1 MGDPESKKTAPERAL
16 QATPEWIES
25 ALVSAGDVAYFWDV
39 ATDRMA
45 WAGNLS
51 DVLIDVPLETL
62 ASGHA
67 VNDRIH
73 PEDLPRRL
81 KALSDHFAL
90 GKQYDCEY
98 RLRTGHGQVVWVHDR
113 GLAQMGGAGVP
124 KTMAGTLRIITQRK
138 QTEARLE
145 RAANYDDLT
154 GHFNKSRLRQELE
167 QAMSFARRFSISG
180 AFLVIGVDKLALIN
194 SAYGYEVGDAV
205 LVTVG
210 QRLDRFLR
218 ASDVVGRLSGDRF
231 GIVLTQCPEDAI
243 AAAMD
248 RIIAVMRD
256 KPIDVDGQSVPVT
269 VSIGCVM
276 FPNFTSTAYDVI
288 ARAETALNAAKLAGR
303 SCWQVHRPSEQQSL
317 QHRRHMVVAAEV
329 QRAVR
334 EDRLVFV
341 YQPIVKADS
350 FEVIKYECLLRLR
363 DEQGKIMSA
372 AEFIPVVEELG
383 MTRFMDRHVLDMAIA
398 DLRGDPALQLS
409 MNISGLTATDQAWL
423 RALNSAVKATPE
435 VAPRL
440 VVEITETAA
449 LHDIEETAR
458 FVNAVRDLGCKVAI
472 DDFGAG
478 FTSFRHLKALT
489 VDMVK
494 IDGSFVRD
502 LAVNVDNQLFIRNL
516 MGLAETFG
524 LKTCAEFVEN
534 AEDAAFLVKAGV
546 DFLQGY
552 HFGRPDFQRHWRVG
566 ERIQPDKTS

>member
-1 MGDPESKKTAPERAL
+1 MGDPESKISASDPAL
-16 QATPEWIES
+16 LPTPEWIEA

-39 ATDRMA
+39 ASDRLS
-45 WAGNLS
+45 WAGNL
-51 DVLIDVPLETL
+51 LEVMSEIPPESL
-62 ASGHA
+62 ASGHGL
-67 VNDRIH
+67 NDRIH

-98 RLRTGHGQVVWVHDR
+98 RLRTGHGQVLWVHDR
-113 GLAQMGGAGVP
+113 GLAKMGGTGVP

-167 QAMSFARRFSISG
+167 QAMSFARRFTISG

-205 LVTVG
+205 LVTIG

-218 ASDVVGRLSGDRF
+218 ASDVIGRLSGDRF
-231 GIVLTQCPEDAI
+231 GIVLTQCPEDMI

-256 KPIDVDGQSVPVT
+256 QPIDVDGQSVPVT

-276 FPNFTSTAYDVI
+276 FPNFASTAYDVI

-303 SCWQVHRPSEQQSL
+303 SCWQVHRPSEQQSI
-317 QHRRHMVVAAEV
+317 QHRRHMVVAAQV

-334 EDRLVFV
+334 EDRLVFT

-350 FEVIKYECLLRLR
+350 FEVLKYECLLRLK

-383 MTRFMDRHVLDMAIA
+383 MTRFMDRHVLDMTIA
-398 DLRGDPALQLS
+398 ELRGSPELSLS

-423 RALNSAVKATPE
+423 RALNAAVKSTPE

-546 DFLQGY
+546 DYLQGY
-552 HFGRPDFQRHWRVG
+552 YFGRPDFTRTWRTG
-566 ERIQPDKTS
+566 ERIRPDTKG

>member
-1 MGDPESKKTAPERAL
+1 MGDPESKKTAPEPAPH
-16 QATPEWIES
+16 ATPEWIEA

-39 ATDRMA
+39 ATDRLT

-51 DVLIDVPLETL
+51 EMLIDVPLEVL

-67 VNDRIH
+67 LNDRIH

-124 KTMAGTLRIITQRK
+124 RTMAGTLRIITQRK

-210 QRLDRFLR
+210 QRLDRFMR

-248 RIIAVMRD
+248 RIIEVMRD
-256 KPIDVDGQSVPVT
+256 KPIDVDGQTVPVT

-341 YQPIVKADS
+341 YQPIVRADD

-383 MTRFMDRHVLDMAIA
+383 MTRFMDRHVLDMAVA
-398 DLRGDPALQLS
+398 DLRADPVLQLS

-458 FVNAVRDLGCKVAI
+458 FVNAVRDLGCRVAI

-552 HFGRPDFQRHWRVG
+552 HFGRPDFQRRWRVG
-566 ERIQPDKTS
+566 ERIQPDTAS

>member
-1 MGDPESKKTAPERAL
+1 MGEPESKKPAPEPAL
-16 QATPEWIES
+16 QATPEWLES
-25 ALVSAGDVAYFWDV
+25 ALVSAGDVAYYWDV
-39 ATDRMA
+39 ATDRFT

-51 DVLIDVPLETL
+51 EVLTDMPVDSL

-67 VNDRIH
+67 LNDRIH

-98 RLRTGHGQVVWVHDR
+98 RLRTGHGQVIWVHDR

-210 QRLDRFLR
+210 QRLDRFVR

-231 GIVLTQCPEDAI
+231 GIVLTQCPEEAI
-243 AAAMD
+243 PAAMD
-248 RIIAVMRD
+248 RIIEVMRD
-256 KPIDVDGQSVPVT
+256 KPIEVDGQSVPVT

-334 EDRLVFV
+334 EDRMVFV

-350 FEVIKYECLLRLR
+350 FEVMKYECLLRLR
-363 DEQGKIMSA
+363 DEHGKILSA

-398 DLRGDPALQLS
+398 DLRADPALQLS

-458 FVNAVRDLGCKVAI
+458 FVNAVRDLGCRVAI

-524 LKTCAEFVEN
+524 LRTCAEFVEN
-534 AEDAAFLVKAGV
+534 AEDAGFLVKAGV

-552 HFGRPDFQRHWRVG
+552 YFGRPDLTRQWRIG
-566 ERIQPDKTS
+566 ERITPAAAG

>member
-1 MGDPESKKTAPERAL
+1 MGDPESKKSAPDSAI
-16 QATPEWIES
+16 QATPEWIEA

-39 ATDRMA
+39 ATDRLS

-51 DVLIDVPLETL
+51 DVLIEVPAESLG
-62 ASGHA
+62 SGHTL
-67 VNDRIH
+67 NDRIH

-113 GLAQMGGAGVP
+113 GLAKMGGAGVP

-210 QRLDRFLR
+210 QRLDRFVR
-218 ASDVVGRLSGDRF
+218 SSDVVGRLSGDRF

-248 RIIAVMRD
+248 RIIEVMRD
-256 KPIDVDGQSVPVT
+256 KPIDIDGQSVPVT
-269 VSIGCVM
+269 VSVGCVM
-276 FPNFTSTAYDVI
+276 YPNFTSTAYDVI

-334 EDRLVFV
+334 EDRLIFV

-350 FEVIKYECLLRLR
+350 FEVVKYECLLRLR

-398 DLRGDPALQLS
+398 DLRADPALQLS
-409 MNISGLTATDQAWL
+409 MNISGLTAIDQAWL

-458 FVNAVRDLGCKVAI
+458 FVNAVRDLGCRVAI

-552 HFGRPDFQRHWRVG
+552 YFGRPDFTRRWRIG
-566 ERIQPDKTS
+566 ERIQPAVKG

>member
-1 MGDPESKKTAPERAL
+1 MGDPDSMRAALDRPIAPM
-16 QATPEWIES
+16 PDWIES
-25 ALVSAGDVAYFWDV
+25 ALISAGDVAYFWDV
-39 ATDRMA
+39 ATDRLN
-45 WAGNLS
+45 WAGNLA
-51 DVLIDVPLETL
+51 DVVTDIPTDTL
-62 ASGHA
+62 SSGHA
-67 VNDRIH
+67 LNDRIH

-90 GKQYDCEY
+90 GKEYDCEY

-113 GLAQMGGAGVP
+113 GLAQMGGTGVP

-167 QAMSFARRFSISG
+167 QAMSFARRFSVAG

-231 GIVLTQCPEDAI
+231 GIVLTQCPEDMVGT
-243 AAAMD
+243 AMD
-248 RIIAVMRD
+248 RIIEVMRE
-256 KPIDVDGQSVPVT
+256 KPIEIDGQSIPVT
-269 VSIGCVM
+269 VSVGCVM
-276 FPNFTSTAYDVI
+276 FPSITSTAYDVI

-303 SCWQVHRPSEQQSL
+303 SCWQVHRPSEQQSI
-317 QHRRHMVVAAEV
+317 QHRRHMVVAAQV

-334 EDRLVFV
+334 EDRLIFT
-341 YQPIVKADS
+341 YQPIVKAATY
-350 FEVIKYECLLRLR
+350 EVTKYECLLRLK

-398 DLRGDPALQLS
+398 ELRANPELS
-409 MNISGLTATDQAWL
+409 LAMNISGLTATDQAWL

-458 FVNAVRDLGCKVAI
+458 FVNAVRDLGCQVAI

-502 LAVNVDNQLFIRNL
+502 LASNVDNQLFIRNL
-516 MGLAETFG
+516 MGLAESFG
-524 LKTCAEFVEN
+524 LRTCAEFVEN

-546 DFLQGY
+546 DCLQGY
-552 HFGRPDFQRHWRVG
+552 YFGRPDFDRPWAMGQRIAPEKRN
-566 ERIQPDKTS
+566 

>member
-1 MGDPESKKTAPERAL
+1 MGDPESKKTAPEPAPH
-16 QATPEWIES
+16 ATPEWIEA

-39 ATDRMA
+39 ATDRLT

-51 DVLIDVPLETL
+51 EMLIDVPLEVL

-67 VNDRIH
+67 LNDRIH

-124 KTMAGTLRIITQRK
+124 RTMAGTLRIITQRK

-210 QRLDRFLR
+210 QRLDRFMR

-248 RIIAVMRD
+248 RIIEVMRD

-276 FPNFTSTAYDVI
+276 FPHFTSTAYDVI

-341 YQPIVKADS
+341 YQPIVRADD

-383 MTRFMDRHVLDMAIA
+383 MTRFMDRHVLDMAVA
-398 DLRGDPALQLS
+398 DLRADPALQLS

-423 RALNSAVKATPE
+423 RALNSAIKATPE

-458 FVNAVRDLGCKVAI
+458 FVNAVRDLGCRVAI

-552 HFGRPDFQRHWRVG
+552 YFGRPDFQRHWRVG
-566 ERIQPDKTS
+566 ERIQPAAAS

>member
-1 MGDPESKKTAPERAL
+1 MGDPDSKKAALDRQLAPG
-16 QATPEWIES
+16 PDWIES

-39 ATDRMA
+39 ASDRLT
-45 WAGNLS
+45 WAGNLTE
-51 DVLIDVPLETL
+51 VLTDIPLDTL

-67 VNDRIH
+67 LNDRIH

-90 GKQYDCEY
+90 NKQYDCEY

-124 KTMAGTLRIITQRK
+124 KTMAGTLRVITQRK
-138 QTEARLE
+138 ATEARLE

-167 QAMSFARRFSISG
+167 QAMSFARRFSVGG

-218 ASDVVGRLSGDRF
+218 SSDVVGRLSGDRF
-231 GIVLTQCPEDAI
+231 GIVLTQCPEDMVGT
-243 AAAMD
+243 AMD
-248 RIIAVMRD
+248 RIIEVMRE
-256 KPIDVDGQSVPVT
+256 KPIDIDGQSVPVT
-269 VSIGCVM
+269 VSVGCVM

-288 ARAETALNAAKLAGR
+288 ARVETALNAAKLAGR
-303 SCWQVHRPSEQQSL
+303 SCWQVHRPSEQQSI
-317 QHRRHMVVAAEV
+317 QHRHHMVIAAQV

-334 EDRLVFV
+334 EDRLIFT
-341 YQPIVKADS
+341 YQPIVKAS
-350 FEVIKYECLLRLR
+350 TYEVAKYECLLRLK

-398 DLRGDPALQLS
+398 ELRANAELTLA

-440 VVEITETAA
+440 IVEITETAA

-458 FVNAVRDLGCKVAI
+458 FVNAVRDLGCQVAI

-478 FTSFRHLKALT
+478 FTSFRPSEGADRRHGEDRRLFRARPRLQCRQPAL
-489 VDMVK
+489 
-494 IDGSFVRD
+494 
-502 LAVNVDNQLFIRNL
+502 
-516 MGLAETFG
+516 
-524 LKTCAEFVEN
+524 
-534 AEDAAFLVKAGV
+534 
-546 DFLQGY
+546 
-552 HFGRPDFQRHWRVG
+552 HP
-566 ERIQPDKTS
+566 QPDGPRRILRPADLRRIRRERGRRRLPGQGRRRLAARLLFRPPRFHPPLGHGPAHRAG

>member
-1 MGDPESKKTAPERAL
+1 MGDPESKKTAPEPAPH
-16 QATPEWIES
+16 ATPEWIEA

-39 ATDRMA
+39 ATDRLT

-51 DVLIDVPLETL
+51 EMLIDVPLEVL

-67 VNDRIH
+67 LNDRIH

-124 KTMAGTLRIITQRK
+124 RTMAGTLRIITQRK

-210 QRLDRFLR
+210 QRLDRFMR

-248 RIIAVMRD
+248 RIIEVMRD

-276 FPNFTSTAYDVI
+276 FPHFTSTAYDVI

-383 MTRFMDRHVLDMAIA
+383 MTRFMDRHVLDMAVA
-398 DLRGDPALQLS
+398 DLRADPALQLS

-423 RALNSAVKATPE
+423 RALNSAIKATPE

-552 HFGRPDFQRHWRVG
+552 YFGRPDFQRHWRVG
-566 ERIQPDKTS
+566 ERIQPAAAS

>member
-1 MGDPESKKTAPERAL
+1 MGEPESKKPAPEPAL
-16 QATPEWIES
+16 QATPEWLES
-25 ALVSAGDVAYFWDV
+25 ALVSAGDVAYYWDV
-39 ATDRMA
+39 ATDRFT

-51 DVLIDVPLETL
+51 EVLTDMPVDSL

-67 VNDRIH
+67 LNDRIH

-98 RLRTGHGQVVWVHDR
+98 RLRTGHGQVIWVHDR

-210 QRLDRFLR
+210 QRLDRFVR

-243 AAAMD
+243 PAAMD
-248 RIIAVMRD
+248 RIIEVMRD
-256 KPIDVDGQSVPVT
+256 KPIEVDGQSVPVT

-288 ARAETALNAAKLAGR
+288 ARAETAL
-303 SCWQVHRPSEQQSL
+303 
-317 QHRRHMVVAAEV
+317 
-329 QRAVR
+329 
-334 EDRLVFV
+334 
-341 YQPIVKADS
+341 
-350 FEVIKYECLLRLR
+350 
-363 DEQGKIMSA
+363 
-372 AEFIPVVEELG
+372 
-383 MTRFMDRHVLDMAIA
+383 
-398 DLRGDPALQLS
+398 
-409 MNISGLTATDQAWL
+409 
-423 RALNSAVKATPE
+423 
-435 VAPRL
+435 
-440 VVEITETAA
+440 
-449 LHDIEETAR
+449 
-458 FVNAVRDLGCKVAI
+458 
-472 DDFGAG
+472 
-478 FTSFRHLKALT
+478 
-489 VDMVK
+489 
-494 IDGSFVRD
+494 
-502 LAVNVDNQLFIRNL
+502 
-516 MGLAETFG
+516 
-524 LKTCAEFVEN
+524 
-534 AEDAAFLVKAGV
+534 
-546 DFLQGY
+546 
-552 HFGRPDFQRHWRVG
+552 
-566 ERIQPDKTS
+566 

>member
-1 MGDPESKKTAPERAL
+1 MGDPDSKKSAPDRAL
-16 QATPEWIES
+16 QASPEWIEA

-39 ATDRMA
+39 ATDRVT
-45 WAGNLS
+45 WAGNLAE
-51 DVLIDVPLETL
+51 VLTEIPAESV

-67 VNDRIH
+67 LNDRIH

-113 GLAQMGGAGVP
+113 GLAKMGGAGVP

-248 RIIAVMRD
+248 RIIEVMRD
-256 KPIDVDGQSVPVT
+256 KPVEVDGQSVPVT

-288 ARAETALNAAKLAGR
+288 ARSETALNAAKLAGR
-303 SCWQVHRPSEQQSL
+303 SCWQVHRPSEQQSI

-334 EDRLVFV
+334 EDRLVFT

-383 MTRFMDRHVLDMAIA
+383 MTRFMDRHVLDLAIA
-398 DLRGDPALQLS
+398 DLRADPGLLLS

-423 RALNSAVKATPE
+423 RALNSAVKATPD

-458 FVNAVRDLGCKVAI
+458 FVNAVRDLGCRVAI

-552 HFGRPDFQRHWRVG
+552 HFGRPDFTRRWRIG
-566 ERIQPDKTS
+566 ETIRPE

>member
-1 MGDPESKKTAPERAL
+1 MGDPDSKKAALERQLAPG
-16 QATPEWIES
+16 PDWIES

-39 ATDRMA
+39 ASDCLT

-51 DVLIDVPLETL
+51 DVLTEIPLDTL

-67 VNDRIH
+67 LNDRIH

-90 GKQYDCEY
+90 NKQYDCEY

-124 KTMAGTLRIITQRK
+124 KTMAGTLRVITQRK

-167 QAMSFARRFSISG
+167 QAMSFARRFSVAG

-218 ASDVVGRLSGDRF
+218 SSDVVGRLSGDRF
-231 GIVLTQCPEDAI
+231 GIVLTQCPEDMVGT
-243 AAAMD
+243 AMD
-248 RIIAVMRD
+248 RIIEVMRER
-256 KPIDVDGQSVPVT
+256 PVDVDGQSVPVT
-269 VSIGCVM
+269 VSVGCVM
-276 FPNFTSTAYDVI
+276 FPSITSTAYDVI

-303 SCWQVHRPSEQQSL
+303 SCWQVHRPSEQQSI
-317 QHRRHMVVAAEV
+317 QHRHHMVIAAQV

-334 EDRLVFV
+334 EDRLIFT

-350 FEVIKYECLLRLR
+350 FEVVKYEALLRLK

-398 DLRGDPALQLS
+398 ELRANAELTLA

-440 VVEITETAA
+440 IVEITETAA

-458 FVNAVRDLGCKVAI
+458 FVNAVRDLGCQVAI

-502 LAVNVDNQLFIRNL
+502 LASNVDNQLFIRNL
-516 MGLAETFG
+516 MGLAESFG
-524 LKTCAEFVEN
+524 LRTCAEFVEN

-546 DFLQGY
+546 DWLQGY
-552 HFGRPDFQRHWRVG
+552 YFGRPDFTRHWAMG
-566 ERIQPDKTS
+566 QRIVPDKKN

>member
-1 MGDPESKKTAPERAL
+1 MGDPDSKKSAPDRAL
-16 QATPEWIES
+16 QASPEWIEA

-39 ATDRMA
+39 ATDRVT
-45 WAGNLS
+45 WAGNLAE
-51 DVLIDVPLETL
+51 VLTEIPAESV

-67 VNDRIH
+67 LNDRIH

-113 GLAQMGGAGVP
+113 GLAKMGGAGVP

-248 RIIAVMRD
+248 RIIEVMRD
-256 KPIDVDGQSVPVT
+256 KPVEVDGQSVPVT

-288 ARAETALNAAKLAGR
+288 ARSETALNAAKLAGR
-303 SCWQVHRPSEQQSL
+303 SCWQVHRPSEQQSI

-334 EDRLVFV
+334 EDRLVFT

-383 MTRFMDRHVLDMAIA
+383 MTRFMDRHVLDLAIA
-398 DLRGDPALQLS
+398 DLRADPALLLS

-423 RALNSAVKATPE
+423 RALNSAVKATPD

-458 FVNAVRDLGCKVAI
+458 FVNAVRDLGCRVAI

-552 HFGRPDFQRHWRVG
+552 HFGRPDFTRRWRIG
-566 ERIQPDKTS
+566 ETIRPE

>member
-1 MGDPESKKTAPERAL
+1 MGDPDSKKSAPDRAL
-16 QATPEWIES
+16 QASPEWIEA

-39 ATDRMA
+39 ATDRLT
-45 WAGNLS
+45 WAGNLAE
-51 DVLIDVPLETL
+51 VLTEIPAESV

-67 VNDRIH
+67 LNDRIH

-113 GLAQMGGAGVP
+113 GLAKMGGAGVP

-248 RIIAVMRD
+248 RIIEVMRD
-256 KPIDVDGQSVPVT
+256 KPVEVDGQSVPVT

-288 ARAETALNAAKLAGR
+288 ARSETALNAAKLAGR

-334 EDRLVFV
+334 EDRLVFT

-383 MTRFMDRHVLDMAIA
+383 MTRFMDRHVLDLAIA
-398 DLRGDPALQLS
+398 DLRADPALLLS

-423 RALNSAVKATPE
+423 RALNSAVKATPD

-458 FVNAVRDLGCKVAI
+458 FVNAVRDLGCRVAI

-552 HFGRPDFQRHWRVG
+552 HFGRPDFTRRWRIG
-566 ERIQPDKTS
+566 EHIRPE